1 MAYTPGYKAS
11 ASGYVW
17 LFRGSQ
23 GHQMLAQLYPE
34 CSIMSFVYAVGSA
47 GPTACAHSTVKMWT
61 DIVTAEKVKEH
72 TAGPELWI

>member
-1 MAYTPGYKAS
+1 
-11 ASGYVW
+11 
-17 LFRGSQ
+17 
-23 GHQMLAQLYPE
+23 MLAQLYPE